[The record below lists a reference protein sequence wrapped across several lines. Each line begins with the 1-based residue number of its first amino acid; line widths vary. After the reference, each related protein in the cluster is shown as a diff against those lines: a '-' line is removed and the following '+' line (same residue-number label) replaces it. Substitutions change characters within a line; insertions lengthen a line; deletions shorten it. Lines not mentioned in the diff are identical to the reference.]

1 VLFAANYATFTC
13 VRAEQ
18 LVMQDIIIASG
29 LFGSCPTID
38 SDSGKEGID
47 CSKSG
52 LILNLIG

>member
-1 VLFAANYATFTC
+1 
-13 VRAEQ
+13 
-18 LVMQDIIIASG
+18 MQDIIIASG

-52 LILNLIG
+52 LILSLMG